1 MNDLTSDRRDREG
14 KGEEM
19 EGGGE
24 GRGKGRIRK
33 RRKVRRKEMGERME
47 DKDWRKRHGK
57 KDGE

>member
-24 GRGKGRIRK
+24 GRGKRRIIK
-33 RRKVRRKEMGERME
+33 RRKTKERKEGRENGGQR
-47 DKDWRKRHGK
+47 R
-57 KDGE
+57 